1 VTLIAVCIV
10 VAFLSPLLR
19 SASFATKSN
28 AQIQQPTIRTL
39 TADPAIT
46 LQDPGAPPTV
56 VQRNGGQRTDTC
68 SGSGSLAT
76 EPIPSALVVPGTAA
90 NNEVAILAPD
100 GQTVVEGGAFARCVA
115 GGPATANSIAAF
127 GTLFGDGVSGGSG
140 GSNLSTLGGT
150 LRPGEIAP
158 GRQGARHALRV
169 NIDGPHDLWPGTT
182 ATCFRWPATRCDS
195 YGPSGGAS
203 PPYGGTN
210 PKLTMGA
217 LLAIPAS
224 VDLTTL
230 GLSPAGLEVAWT
242 MQNFGAYVVN
252 DSARSVFTIA
262 TETGDASTLNQF
274 QTDWSF
280 PFETVD
286 ASGSSSWGHDLQTII
301 SHLSVIDNNGPN
313 SIGGGG
319 TPLQPL
325 APPLLGP

>member
-1 VTLIAVCIV
+1 MPIGSGAVYV
-10 VAFLSPLLR
+10 S
-19 SASFATKSN
+19 S
-28 AQIQQPTIRTL
+28 QIQQPTIFTL

-46 LQDPGAPPTV
+46 IQDPTAPATA
-56 VQRNGGQRTDTC
+56 VQKNGGQHSNTC
-68 SGSGSLAT
+68 SGSGTLAT
-76 EPIPSALVVPGTAA
+76 ELIPSALLVPGTAR
-90 NNEVAILAPD
+90 NNQFAIIESD
-100 GQTVVEGGAFARCVA
+100 GQTIVEGGAFARCVA
-115 GGPATANSIAAF
+115 GGPATASSIAAF
-127 GTLFGDGVSGGSG
+127 GTLFGDGVTGGSG

-169 NIDGPHDLWPGTT
+169 NIDGPHDLWPGAT
-182 ATCFRWPATRCDS
+182 ATCFRWPATKCDG
-195 YGPSGGAS
+195 YGPAGGKA
-203 PPYGGTN
+203 PAYGGTN

-262 TETGDASTLNQF
+262 TETGDASTVDQF
-274 QTDWSF
+274 QADWSF

-286 ASGSSSWGHDLQTII
+286 ASGSSPWGRDVQTII
-301 SHLSVIDNNGPN
+301 SHLSVIDNNGSN
-313 SIGGGG
+313 SVGGGG
-319 TPLQPL
+319 SPHQPL
-325 APPLLGP
+325 APPL